1 MGKSIHAQNTKPM
14 VFWPNTL
21 IHFLSAALKVCMC
34 AGNEQETLPPSQINH
49 NNCVVTSFTA
59 AELLL
64 LSTFCLNVVL
74 KPALEVLN
82 TENSHGSS
90 KSY

>member
-1 MGKSIHAQNTKPM
+1 MHRTPKQWLWQS
-14 VFWPNTL
+14 TL

-49 NNCVVTSFTA
+49 NNYVVTSFMV

-74 KPALEVLN
+74 KAVLEALRA
-82 TENSHGSS
+82 TEIDLFSS
-90 KSY
+90 A